1 MILKTT
7 ILIKFSS
14 SGSRSKSLTR
24 YYENRNTKMT
34 NLVKRVHF
42 MARQGSMQQR
52 TEQHEKNWVKQNL
65 STNSS
70 LRDVSWQLNKCPS
83 VRQSLLFP
91 KKNPSENRK
100 LFSTSINK
108 VHRKSFLLP
117 EALFTL
123 SSPTLNNRVSLGED
137 IILSNR
143 ISGSLEKSP
152 RNNHLNQ

>member
-14 SGSRSKSLTR
+14 SGSRSKSLIR
-24 YYENRNTKMT
+24 YYENRNMKMT

-91 KKNPSENRK
+91 KKIPQKIGNCFLLLLIKSIESLSYYQK
-100 LFSTSINK
+100 LF
-108 VHRKSFLLP
+108 LL
-117 EALFTL
+117 
-123 SSPTLNNRVSLGED
+123 SPVLL
-137 IILSNR
+137 
-143 ISGSLEKSP
+143 
-152 RNNHLNQ
+152 